1 MESDL
6 GLDGV
11 PVLEGVYLVSVV
23 ARYLHPEMLLGAP
36 VRESSTTTIKHSE
49 TYEEDSN
56 NFKQRF
62 LKCKFLKTRFL
73 NLSVSDERCRV

>member
-6 GLDGV
+6 GLNGV
-11 PVLEGVYLVSVV
+11 PVLEGMYLVSVV

-36 VRESSTTTIKHSE
+36 VWESCTTAIKHSE

-56 NFKQRF
+56 RFKQRF

-73 NLSVSDERCRV
+73 KLGVSDERCGV